1 MGWRL
6 CALPP
11 GAEAGAWRVHAS
23 VGHRHGLVQGAP
35 AGPLPPPSP
44 LSLFPQL
51 KKECEILKQSQEGG
65 MQAQNSFKHPMGTS
79 VEGHPGK
86 EPWAPIHKEATME
99 LLRVKDRA
107 IELERNVSGERPSV
121 NCHVGGAEIPI
132 TRKDPGWQE
141 LLRLTQVS
149 SATYCISWQVLCTP
163 FHLRSLQPFFF
174 FFFFLVS
181 I

>member
-1 MGWRL
+1 MWDGGCVCSPQEQRRV
-6 CALPP
+6 P
-11 GAEAGAWRVHAS
+11 GGSTPVSGAGMAWC
-23 VGHRHGLVQGAP
+23 GGPP

-65 MQAQNSFKHPMGTS
+65 TQAQNSFKHPMGTS

-107 IELERNVSGERPSV
+107 IELERNVSGERPPM
-121 NCHVGGAEIPI
+121 NRRVGGAEIPI
-132 TRKDPGWQE
+132 TRKDPGRQE
-141 LLRLTQVS
+141 LLRLTQVL
-149 SATYCISWQVLCTP
+149 SATYCISC
-163 FHLRSLQPFFF
+163 RSCEL
-174 FFFFLVS
+174 LS
-181 I
+181 T

>member
-1 MGWRL
+1 M
-6 CALPP
+6 LPT

-23 VGHRHGLVQGAP
+23 VGRRHGLVQGAP
-35 AGPLPPPSP
+35 AGPLPSPSP

-65 MQAQNSFKHPMGTS
+65 TQAQNSFKHPMGTS

-107 IELERNVSGERPSV
+107 IEL
-121 NCHVGGAEIPI
+121 
-132 TRKDPGWQE
+132 
-141 LLRLTQVS
+141 
-149 SATYCISWQVLCTP
+149 
-163 FHLRSLQPFFF
+163 
-174 FFFFLVS
+174 
-181 I
+181 